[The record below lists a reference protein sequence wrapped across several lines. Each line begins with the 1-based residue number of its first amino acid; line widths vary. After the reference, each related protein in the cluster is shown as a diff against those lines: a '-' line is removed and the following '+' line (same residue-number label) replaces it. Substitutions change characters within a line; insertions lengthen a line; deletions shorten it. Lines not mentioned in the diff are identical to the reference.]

1 MKTKRELKKMKRVV
15 SAMLLSVT
23 IASSVPTNNV
33 LAYDRTAAVD
43 YADKW
48 WNSRN
53 DEYDSFSSDC
63 TNYAS
68 QVIAAGGLSM
78 KKIPKYRAWT
88 KLGGVYKINVSDD
101 SDYDYWCNT
110 TYTYQGHT
118 DFVTTSTWS
127 VVDQMAGD
135 SFSGLQDYL
144 ETIKSWNRYVW
155 GAGKKEN
162 MDKIADKAKKGDI
175 IQISKGQRFTHS
187 YVVGKVK
194 NGKVYVY
201 SHSKNRGAGSNDE
214 IHKMYDNDVFKDYVF
229 ICLLQK

>member
-1 MKTKRELKKMKRVV
+1 MKIRKIGKSAL
-15 SAMLLSVT
+15 AMLLSTTVT
-23 IASSVPTNNV
+23 FGIPVNHV
-33 LAYDRTAAVD
+33 LAYDRTKAVD

-78 KKIPKYRAWT
+78 KKLPKHLAWT
-88 KLGGVYKINVSDD
+88 KLGGVYKIYVFDD
-101 SDYDYWCNT
+101 SNYDYWCNA
-110 TYTYQGHT
+110 TYTYLGYT

-144 ETIKSWNRYVW
+144 QTIKSWNRYVW
-155 GAGKKEN
+155 GAGDEKPEN
-162 MDKIADKAKKGDI
+162 MDKIAEKAKKEI
-175 IQISKGQRFTHS
+175 LFKFQKG
-187 YVVGKVK
+187 
-194 NGKVYVY
+194 
-201 SHSKNRGAGSNDE
+201 
-214 IHKMYDNDVFKDYVF
+214 KDLH
-229 ICLLQK
+229 IPMW